1 MPEWSIGTVS
11 KTVVRVT
18 VPRVRIP
25 LFPLIRV
32 LISKL
37 CDLHPLLCPKSFSV
51 FLQPPPLFFTFHP
64 SFAVGPKKAT
74 AASTRSRCRGY
85 RNEIKILLFVDF
97 LPAVFERYCAVEHK
111 MLLRRVLFVGREV
124 ADALELEV
132 CPRLCVL
139 CEERLYLSVFHNFD

>member
-1 MPEWSIGTVS
+1 MVDRDGLENRCTGNRTEGSNPSLSANKGVNQQVMRFAPFIMPKKFLG
-11 KTVVRVT
+11 
-18 VPRVRIP
+18 
-25 LFPLIRV
+25 
-32 LISKL
+32 ISTA
-37 CDLHPLLCPKSFSV
+37 PS
-51 FLQPPPLFFTFHP
+51 LFFTLHP
-64 SFAVGPKKAT
+64 SFATDPKKVT

>member
-1 MPEWSIGTVS
+1 MVDRDGLENRCTGNRTEGSNPSLSANKGVNQQVMRFAPFIMPKKFLG
-11 KTVVRVT
+11 
-18 VPRVRIP
+18 
-25 LFPLIRV
+25 
-32 LISKL
+32 ISTAL
-37 CDLHPLLCPKSFSV
+37 
-51 FLQPPPLFFTFHP
+51 PPPPFFTFHP

>member
-25 LFPLIRV
+25 LFPLIR
-32 LISKL
+32 
-37 CDLHPLLCPKSFSV
+37 CKSASYAIYTLYYTQKVSRYFYR
-51 FLQPPPLFFTFHP
+51 PPFFTFHP
-64 SFAVGPKKAT
+64 SFATGPKKAT

>member
-1 MPEWSIGTVS
+1 MVDRDGLENRCTGNRTEGSNPSLSANKGVNQQA
-11 KTVVRVT
+11 
-18 VPRVRIP
+18 
-25 LFPLIRV
+25 
-32 LISKL
+32 
-37 CDLHPLLCPKSFSV
+37 CDLHPLLYPKSFSV
-51 FLQPPPLFFTFHP
+51 FLQTPFFYIHP
-64 SFAVGPKKAT
+64 SFATGPKKAT

-139 CEERLYLSVFHNFD
+139 CEERLYLSVFHNFN

>member
-1 MPEWSIGTVS
+1 MIQGVAAKW
-11 KTVVRVT
+11 
-18 VPRVRIP
+18 
-25 LFPLIRV
+25 
-32 LISKL
+32 
-37 CDLHPLLCPKSFSV
+37 SFSSLSANKGV
-51 FLQPPPLFFTFHP
+51 SQRVMRFASFVMPKKFLGISIDSLFFTFHP
-64 SFAVGPKKAT
+64 SFATGPKKAT

>member
-1 MPEWSIGTVS
+1 MVDRDGLENRCTGNRTEGSNPSLSANKGVNQQVMRFTPFI
-11 KTVVRVT
+11 
-18 VPRVRIP
+18 IP
-25 LFPLIRV
+25 KKFLGISTDPSFFLHSTRV
-32 LISKL
+32 L
-37 CDLHPLLCPKSFSV
+37 LLA
-51 FLQPPPLFFTFHP
+51 L
-64 SFAVGPKKAT
+64 KKAT
-74 AASTRSRCRGY
+74 AASTRSRCHGY

-132 CPRLCVL
+132 CPRLCVF

>member
-1 MPEWSIGTVS
+1 MVDRDGLENRCTGNRTEGSNPSLSANKGVNQQVMRFAPFIMPKKFLG
-11 KTVVRVT
+11 
-18 VPRVRIP
+18 
-25 LFPLIRV
+25 
-32 LISKL
+32 ISTA
-37 CDLHPLLCPKSFSV
+37 
-51 FLQPPPLFFTFHP
+51 PPPFFTFHP

-85 RNEIKILLFVDF
+85 RNEIKILLFIDF

>member
-1 MPEWSIGTVS
+1 MVDRDGLENRCTGNRTEGSNPSLSANKGVNQQIMRFT
-11 KTVVRVT
+11 
-18 VPRVRIP
+18 PFIIP
-25 LFPLIRV
+25 KKFLG
-32 LISKL
+32 ISTA
-37 CDLHPLLCPKSFSV
+37 
-51 FLQPPPLFFTFHP
+51 PPFFFTFHP
-64 SFAVGPKKAT
+64 SFAIGPKKAT

>member
-1 MPEWSIGTVS
+1 MVDRDGLENRCTGNRTEGSNPSLSANKGVNQQVMRFTPFIIPKKFLGISTD
-11 KTVVRVT
+11 
-18 VPRVRIP
+18 P
-25 LFPLIRV
+25 LFLHSTRV
-32 LISKL
+32 L
-37 CDLHPLLCPKSFSV
+37 LLT
-51 FLQPPPLFFTFHP
+51 L
-64 SFAVGPKKAT
+64 KKAT

>member
-37 CDLHPLLCPKSFSV
+37 CDLHPLLYPKSFLV
-51 FLQPPPLFFTFHP
+51 FLQTPFFTFHP

-111 MLLRRVLFVGREV
+111 MLFRRVLLVRREIS
-124 ADALELEV
+124 DSLELEV
-132 CPRLCVL
+132 CSRLCVF
-139 CEERLYLSVFHNFD
+139 CEERLYLCVLHNFD